1 MKQTKHSHIKREE
14 RLEISILLDKGYSMR
29 NIAKALKRSVS
40 SISEEIKKNSVK
52 GKYDPLKAHNKARLR
67 RRMSKYQG
75 KKINEDNELRQ
86 YIKKGL
92 KNYWSPDAISGR
104 MKKDKEPFYASK
116 TAIYEYLY
124 SSWGQRYCCYLY
136 SKRYRPKKNR
146 KKREK
151 TLIPDRVGIEQRPKK
166 IDLNKEYGHYEG
178 DTIVSGRKTGSKA
191 ALSVICERK
200 AKYIDIR
207 KIERL
212 KPTLNIFAIVSM
224 KQELAGILSMT
235 LDNGIEN
242 TEHKSLGFPTFFCDA
257 YCSYQKGRVEHSNK
271 LIRRFIPKGSDI
283 GKYSEEYIKEI
294 VGILN
299 NTPRKSLEYKTP
311 LEVMRENNQLREF
324 EEAKECV
331 KLDLLSIKKQTEC
344 SV

>member
-14 RLEISILLDKGYSMR
+14 RLEISILLDKGYSLR
-29 NIAKALKRSVS
+29 DIAKALKRSVS
-40 SISEEIKKNSVK
+40 SISEEIKKNSVNE
-52 GKYDPLKAHNKARLR
+52 KYDPLKAHNKARLR

-75 KKINEDNELRQ
+75 KKINENKELRQ
-86 YIKKGL
+86 YIEKGL
-92 KNYWSPDAISGR
+92 KKYWSPDTISGR
-104 MKKDKEPFYASK
+104 MKRNKEPFYASK

-124 SSWGQRYCCYLY
+124 SSWGQRYCHYLY
-136 SKRYRPKKNR
+136 SKRYRPRKNGKK
-146 KKREK
+146 KEK

-207 KIERL
+207 KIKRL
-212 KPTLNIFAIVSM
+212 KPMLNAFAIISM
-224 KQELAGILSMT
+224 KQGLARVLSMT

-242 TEHKSLGFPTFFCDA
+242 TGHKLLGFPTFFCDP
-257 YCSYQKGRVEHSNK
+257 YCSYQKGRVEQSNK

-283 GKYSEEYIKEI
+283 GEYSKEYVKE
-294 VGILN
+294 VVDILN
-299 NTPRKSLEYKTP
+299 NTPRKSLGYMTP
-311 LEVMRENNQLREF
+311 LEVMRENNQLKEF
-324 EEAKECV
+324 ENVKQCV
-331 KLDLLSIKKQTEC
+331 KFDLSSIKKQTEC